1 MKLKFKAE
9 AQDVVIFIIFAIFLL
24 YIVCLAVLNLP
35 NLAAE
40 GTFYGLNPIDAFDSD
55 HVAATIMFYLL
66 ALGGIFAS
74 VSSYFFEMES
84 GIGFGFG
91 KKTEGYSR
99 WAKQKE
105 ITSDKGIERVDPH
118 AERTNAAGVPLVLKE
133 NEVYVDNGEYHTLVI
148 GATGSG
154 KTQTVIFPMVQ
165 LLAKHGESMI
175 ITDPKG
181 EIYETESNMLREKGY
196 QILILNFRDPQRGS
210 SWNPLALPYEMYK
223 NGNQDK
229 AIELL
234 DDLAANILYD
244 EKSSNADPFWEK
256 TSADYFSGIALGMF
270 EDAKPDEININ
281 SISLMTTVGEEK
293 FGGSTYVKEYF
304 SAKDP
309 SSAAAI
315 NASSTIMAPNETKG
329 SILAVFKQKIKL
341 FASRENLSEMLS
353 HSDVDL
359 ASIGKQKTALF
370 IVIQDEKKTY
380 HSLVTI
386 LLKQCYETLIAVAQ
400 ENGGKLPVR
409 TNFLLDEFANMPP
422 LKDITTMI
430 TAARSRL
437 IRFTMIIQNF
447 AQLDEVYGKENA
459 ETLKGNC
466 GNIIYLITSELK
478 ALEEISKMCG
488 EKKSKKDDKTA
499 STPLVTVSDLQRMK
513 QFEVIIIRL
522 RMQPFRTKFTP
533 NFKMNW
539 GKTYPKA
546 DYPEREKQPVHT
558 FDIREFVK
566 KQKKE
571 KVMQMLNESSGGNA
585 GGSLPGGFAGSLPGP
600 FGNMG
605 LPNTQGAGT
614 PKPNPFAST
623 VNPNVP
629 NPTVSSPKSQPT
641 SSVSSTQAAS
651 ATVTPKKPEAT
662 KVEDEFNVDELVRK
676 IDAKIAELEKQSSEA
691 EKKPPVAPPT
701 QVSKG
706 QQTPSILD
714 SKSDMEPVLNQKPD
728 LLAKPQTPI
737 SGTATVSQAE
747 TLAPFTQTSKIANA
761 VNQKFT
767 EGPTKEVAKPD
778 LMAAPTTPVSKPT
791 TVVEHKPLTAE
802 DILGTAPI
810 QRKQDTVI
818 KHINENEIAPV
829 ELEASDDTFFD
840 DFFDTDDE

>member
-55 HVAATIMFYLL
+55 HIAATIMFYLL

-84 GIGFGFG
+84 GFGFGIG

-105 ITSDKGIERVDPH
+105 ITSDKGIARVDPH
-118 AERTNAAGVPLVLKE
+118 ADKTNAAGVPLVLKE
-133 NEVYVDNGEYHTLVI
+133 NEIWVDNGEYHTLVI

-210 SWNPLALPYEMYK
+210 SWNPLSLPYEMYK

-304 SAKDP
+304 GAKDP
-309 SSAAAI
+309 GSAAAI

-359 ASIGKQKTALF
+359 SSIGKQKTALF

-533 NFKMNW
+533 NFKMDW
-539 GKTYPKA
+539 GKSYPKA

-566 KQKKE
+566 QQKKA
-571 KVMQMLNESSGGNA
+571 KVMQMLNESSGGANGT
-585 GGSLPGGFAGSLPGP
+585 GGGFPGGFAGGLPGA

-605 LPNTQGAGT
+605 LPNTQGSSM
-614 PKPNPFAST
+614 PNPNPFSAMA
-623 VNPNVP
+623 NPNI
-629 NPTVSSPKSQPT
+629 PKPT
-641 SSVSSTQAAS
+641 STNSQMQSPSKIANNTTTSMSSL
-651 ATVTPKKPEAT
+651 PKNNTAINN
-662 KVEDEFNVDELVRK
+662 DEFNVDELVRK
-676 IDAKIAELEKQSSEA
+676 IDAKIAELEKQSNEA
-691 EKKPPVAPPT
+691 EKKPTVSAPTLPKD
-701 QVSKG
+701 SK
-706 QQTPSILD
+706 TPSILD
-714 SKSDMEPVLNQKPD
+714 SKLDMEPVLNHKPD
-728 LLAKPQTPI
+728 LLATPQSPI
-737 SGTATVSQAE
+737 AGTAKVTPTE
-747 TLAPFTQTSKIANA
+747 TLAPFTQSSKIADA
-761 VNQKFT
+761 VNHKFA
-767 EGPTKEVAKPD
+767 EGPTKEVKKPD
-778 LMAAPTTPVSKPT
+778 LMAKPSQASN
-791 TVVEHKPLTAE
+791 VVTSVMEHKSFASDNTLNTIPE
-802 DILGTAPI
+802 QNG
-810 QRKQDTVI
+810 KDTVI
-818 KHINENEIAPV
+818 KHINENEITPV